1 MDNYINPEIEVLA
14 MAQDVISSSI
24 SYDDNETSEDT
35 IFTV

>member
-14 MAQDVISSSI
+14 MAPDVISSSI